1 MLRDVHKT
9 YRIGK
14 VEVPALRGITLEVEE
29 GEFTSVMGPSG
40 SGKSTLL
47 NIIGCLDHP
56 GRGTYILGGREV
68 NGLGDAALAAIRNRM
83 VGFVFQSFHLLL
95 RMTARQNVELPL
107 VYRGVPP
114 RERRRRAEEALAAVG
129 LEAEASRRPT
139 ELSGGQQQRVAIA
152 RALVGEPALLLADEP
167 TGNLDSRTGEE
178 LMELFSRLNRER
190 GITILQVTHD
200 ERMARYSRRVVRL
213 QDGQI
218 VSDGPPHG
226 RPSPATRDGCMVPA
240 REDGGPGAGTCVYSA
255 AGDAGAASPR
265 IGGTGAAQPGQE
277 G

>member
-1 MLRDVHKT
+1 MGVILVVLKDVRKS

-56 GRGTYILGGREV
+56 SGGSYILGGREV

-83 VGFVFQSFHLLL
+83 LGFVFQSFHLLP

-114 RERRRRAEEALAAVG
+114 RQRRRLAGEALAAVG
-129 LEAEASRRPT
+129 LEAEAGRRPT

-152 RALVGEPALLLADEP
+152 RALVGQPALLLADEP

-200 ERMARYSRRVVRL
+200 ERMARYSRRIVRL

-218 VSDGPPHG
+218 VSDGPPDG
-226 RPSPATRDGCMVPA
+226 RPA
-240 REDGGPGAGTCVYSA
+240 RGGSAGAGACAEFSA
-255 AGDAGAASPR
+255 GS
-265 IGGTGAAQPGQE
+265 GQE

>member
-1 MLRDVHKT
+1 
-9 YRIGK
+9 
-14 VEVPALRGITLEVEE
+14 
-29 GEFTSVMGPSG
+29 
-40 SGKSTLL
+40 
-47 NIIGCLDHP
+47 
-56 GRGTYILGGREV
+56 
-68 NGLGDAALAAIRNRM
+68 
-83 VGFVFQSFHLLL
+83 
-95 RMTARQNVELPL
+95 TARQNVELPL

-114 RERRRRAEEALAAVG
+114 RQRRRMAEEALAAVG
-129 LEAEASRRPT
+129 LEAEAGRRPT

-200 ERMARYSRRVVRL
+200 ERMARYSRRIVRL

-218 VSDGPPHG
+218 VSDGPPDG
-226 RPSPATRDGCMVPA
+226 RPA
-240 REDGGPGAGTCVYSA
+240 RGGS
-255 AGDAGAASPR
+255 AGAA
-265 IGGTGAAQPGQE
+265 GAGACAEFSAGSGQE

>member
-1 MLRDVHKT
+1 VGVILVVLRDVHKS

-14 VEVPALRGITLEVEE
+14 LEVPALRGITLEVAE

-56 GRGTYILGGREV
+56 SSGSYILGGREV

-83 VGFVFQSFHLLL
+83 LGFVFQSFYLLP

-114 RERRRRAEEALAAVG
+114 QERRRRAEEALAAVG
-129 LEAEASRRPT
+129 LEAEASRLPT

-190 GITILQVTHD
+190 GITVLQVTHD
-200 ERMARYSRRVVRL
+200 ERMAAYSRRVVRL

-218 VSDGPPHG
+218 VSDGPPAG
-226 RPSPATRDGCMVPA
+226 RPSPAARVGCLVPA
-240 REDGGPGAGTCVYSA
+240 RD
-255 AGDAGAASPR
+255 D
-265 IGGTGAAQPGQE
+265 GGTGAGTRA
-277 G
+277 

>member
-1 MLRDVHKT
+1 MGVILVVLRDVRKV

-56 GRGTYILGGREV
+56 SSGSYILGGREV

-83 VGFVFQSFHLLL
+83 LGFVFQSFHLLP

-129 LEAEASRRPT
+129 LEAEASRLPT

-152 RALVGEPALLLADEP
+152 RALVGEPVLLLADEP

-200 ERMARYSRRVVRL
+200 ERMAAYSRRVVRL

-218 VSDGPPHG
+218 VSDGPPAW
-226 RPSPATRDGCMVPA
+226 RPSPAA
-240 REDGGPGAGTCVYSA
+240 
-255 AGDAGAASPR
+255 
-265 IGGTGAAQPGQE
+265 
-277 G
+277 